1 MGRFVGTVEALAME
15 RGHDNAGLDAETQ
28 REASNG
34 VEMKELQVAVAELD
48 AALRCADSDEDDD
61 DNNVS
66 GKGSKVCHIRFDS
79 IRFDSIR
86 FDSIRFDSI
95 RFDSIRFGSVRLGS
109 VRFSSLRLG

>member
-1 MGRFVGTVEALAME
+1 ME

-79 IRFDSIR
+79 IRFNSIR
-86 FDSIRFDSI
+86 FNSIRFS
-95 RFDSIRFGSVRLGS
+95 SVRFGSFQFASVRLGW
-109 VRFSSLRLG
+109 FRLG